1 MLARVVVVVAA
12 VAAAT
17 REGGGGGGDEG
28 GGGSSGEGGGEG
40 SESGGGGGSGEGGG
54 GGGGGG
60 GEEGGGWWGGF
71 RPKNLAHFEA
81 AFCCFAIMYRPRLS
95 TGREQRMHLDVLSTH
110 RSGLPMTVTQLHR
123 RCRGTDAAGVF
134 RSHHNQVLTSP

>member
-1 MLARVVVVVAA
+1 VRNR
-12 VAAAT
+12 AAT

-40 SESGGGGGSGEGGG
+40 SESGGGGGSGEGDG

-71 RPKNLAHFEA
+71 RPKNLLGALRGSVPLLCNHVSA
-81 AFCCFAIMYRPRLS
+81 TVVDGAGATNAPGCAVHPPQRPTHDRHTAPPALS
-95 TGREQRMHLDVLSTH
+95 
-110 RSGLPMTVTQLHR
+110 
-123 RCRGTDAAGVF
+123 GTDAAGVF